1 MFTDVPFL
9 SVSAD
14 LRRRELL
21 AEAEQYRLG
30 RLARAARRAAR
41 RRAADPPRPRGGPP
55 RRTAPE
61 TTADRRALVPR

>member
-1 MFTDVPFL
+1 MFTDAPFL

-30 RLARAARRAAR
+30 RLARAARRAGRGAT
-41 RRAADPPRPRGGPP
+41 PPRPRGVPP

-61 TTADRRALVPR
+61 TAADRRTLVPR